1 MRFLLGINPTWS
13 DKRMVRRGKIIPDLN
28 IQHIQL
34 SITPRVKQPCEEKFR
49 RSVCSLNLNEL
60 PVIGLATKVERA
72 DRCVLEISRA
82 PPFCLILSRFHGK
95 ESRRLRPT
103 ISFPPPPPPP
113 SQFEF
118 ELALFHDVEKDFLR
132 LFPRTTWK
140 EFLSSVFE
148 RGGATSSRSCS
159 LSAEF
164 T

>member
-1 MRFLLGINPTWS
+1 M
-13 DKRMVRRGKIIPDLN
+13 
-28 IQHIQL
+28 
-34 SITPRVKQPCEEKFR
+34 
-49 RSVCSLNLNEL
+49 
-60 PVIGLATKVERA
+60 
-72 DRCVLEISRA
+72 LEISRA

-103 ISFPPPPPPP
+103 ISFPPPSPPP

-159 LSAEF
+159 LSVELHDFSYSF
-164 T
+164 TARNGILIGITRRRH

>member
-1 MRFLLGINPTWS
+1 M
-13 DKRMVRRGKIIPDLN
+13 
-28 IQHIQL
+28 
-34 SITPRVKQPCEEKFR
+34 
-49 RSVCSLNLNEL
+49 
-60 PVIGLATKVERA
+60 
-72 DRCVLEISRA
+72 LEISRA

-148 RGGATSSRSCS
+148 RGGCNEFEKLLVIGRVYMILVIHLPRGTGF
-159 LSAEF
+159 LSE
-164 T
+164 

>member
-1 MRFLLGINPTWS
+1 M
-13 DKRMVRRGKIIPDLN
+13 
-28 IQHIQL
+28 
-34 SITPRVKQPCEEKFR
+34 
-49 RSVCSLNLNEL
+49 
-60 PVIGLATKVERA
+60 
-72 DRCVLEISRA
+72 LEISRA
-82 PPFCLILSRFHGK
+82 PPICLILSRFHFGK

-103 ISFPPPPPPP
+103 ISFPPLPPSPPPSPP
-113 SQFEF
+113 RSSQFEF

-148 RGGATSSRSCS
+148 KGEEDATSSRSCS